1 MRSSLVIHNFLRML
15 HRTYIVDLTK
25 VLTGTTYIPVYEM
38 SAESWINEV
47 RGELAHAGSV
57 IGPGSPVADNLR
69 LSPST
74 QSHCRH
80 SGSCLYLDSLQ

>member
-1 MRSSLVIHNFLRML
+1 M
-15 HRTYIVDLTK
+15 
-25 VLTGTTYIPVYEM
+25 VLPVYEM

-69 LSPST
+69 LSAST
-74 QSHCRH
+74 ESAKVHLDMAGN
-80 SGSCLYLDSLQ
+80 SSCFARIYDNICI